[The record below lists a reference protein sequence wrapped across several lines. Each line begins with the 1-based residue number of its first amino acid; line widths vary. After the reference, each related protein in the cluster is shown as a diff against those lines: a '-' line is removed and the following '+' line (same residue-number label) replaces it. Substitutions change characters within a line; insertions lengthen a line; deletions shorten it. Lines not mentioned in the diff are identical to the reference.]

1 MQPGYT
7 PDMLVKCKMWV
18 DYHARVKDI
27 VIVIGGIV
35 REYKGMGLWRRRPLG
50 IGSGRQLED

>member
-1 MQPGYT
+1 MQPGCT
-7 PDMLVKCKMWV
+7 PDMLVKYRMWA
-18 DYHARVKDI
+18 DYHAPVEDT

-35 REYKGMGLWRRRPLG
+35 REYKGMGLWRRRVLG